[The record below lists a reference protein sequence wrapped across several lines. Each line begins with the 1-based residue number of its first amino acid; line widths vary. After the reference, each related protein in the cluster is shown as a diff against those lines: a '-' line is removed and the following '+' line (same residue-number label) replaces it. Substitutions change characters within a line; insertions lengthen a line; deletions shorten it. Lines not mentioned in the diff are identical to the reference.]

1 MRFAAAAIISL
12 ISVAVFSGAFAQE
25 AECGVISAQ
34 DASMLQRCG
43 DRLNSFS
50 LQLIKREATSD
61 FHGRIA
67 FRCPVEP
74 MCEGEPTIGGF
85 FVSSAKWQKSAK
97 DEQSILETMRSFPM
111 FAALA
116 VLPLPAV
123 TCPPFDVSLGDMTGR
138 GVCLGFPEDAKA
150 AAIVMVVA
158 DGNVGLLLH
167 FYEQDNSANKLKG
180 KVDELLSQSR
190 VVRAAGDAGLMRW
203 IR

>member
-25 AECGVISAQ
+25 AECSVISAH

-43 DRLNSFS
+43 DRLSSFS
-50 LQLIKREATSD
+50 LELIEREATSD

-67 FRCPVEP
+67 FNCPIEP
-74 MCEGEPTIGGF
+74 MCEGEPTVGGF
-85 FVSSAKWQKSAK
+85 FVSSATWQKSAK
-97 DEQSILETMRSFPM
+97 DEQSILETLRSAPA
-111 FAALA
+111 FAALP
-116 VLPLPAV
+116 LPLPTV
-123 TCPPFDVSLGDMTGR
+123 TCPPFDVSIGDMTGR
-138 GVCLGFPEDAKA
+138 GICLSFPEDAKA

-158 DGNVGLLLH
+158 DGNVGILLH
-167 FYEQDNSANKLKG
+167 FYQQDNSANRLRG